1 MQTKQTKRKDDSEV
15 GSLKRRMAMLMRE
28 VAAWRDHHDDEA
40 YSPRHDMIVHKKT
53 PIAEAMNDDG
63 IG

>member
-1 MQTKQTKRKDDSEV
+1 MQTKQTKRDDSDM

-28 VAAWRDHHDDEA
+28 VAAWRFTHDHQE
-40 YSPRHDMIVHKKT
+40 YSPKQDMIVYKTT

-63 IG
+63 ID